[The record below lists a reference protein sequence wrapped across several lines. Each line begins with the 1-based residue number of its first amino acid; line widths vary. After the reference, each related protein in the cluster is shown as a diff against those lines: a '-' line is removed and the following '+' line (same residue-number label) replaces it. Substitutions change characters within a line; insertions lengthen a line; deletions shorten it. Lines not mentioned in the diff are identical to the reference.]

1 MFNSGKGQLLPGCRD
16 GLLVELD
23 DPSLDEVP
31 DAMVGVL
38 HLRDLVH
45 QGLDGRFRQR
55 GFSARC
61 QIVIDILHNLG
72 KKFHFCSGQFSP
84 GLVVMCSTTVLPLLA
99 RKIIILLVRELN
111 CETFYGRNETV
122 VCTVKIL

>member
-45 QGLDGRFRQR
+45 QGLDSRFRQR

-72 KKFHFCSGQFSP
+72 KKFHFCSGQFSL
-84 GLVVMCSTTVLPLLA
+84 GGCIRTLVLRISSHVLYHCATTA
-99 RKIIILLVRELN
+99 GQKDNHFI
-111 CETFYGRNETV
+111 G
-122 VCTVKIL
+122 